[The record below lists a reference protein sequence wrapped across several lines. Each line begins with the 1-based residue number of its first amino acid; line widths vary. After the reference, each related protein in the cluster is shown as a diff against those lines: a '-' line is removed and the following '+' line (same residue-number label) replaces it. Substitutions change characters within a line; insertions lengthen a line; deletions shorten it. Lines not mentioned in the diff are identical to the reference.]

1 MNAVRALLEALIGRA
16 RGRVEDAAVE
26 CLQFGRLLPPE
37 LRVASAVLW
46 PLRTLRVWTLPAP
59 EVALHD
65 DWVDVLPVADGGLD
79 DEESTGL

>member
-1 MNAVRALLEALIGRA
+1 MNVVRALIEYA

-37 LRVASAVLW
+37 LRVATAVLW

-59 EVALHD
+59 KVALHD
-65 DWVDVLPVADGGLD
+65 DWVDALHVADGGVD
-79 DEESTGL
+79 DEESTGF